1 MAGLIQ
7 KIRSILIPEIGLD
20 VEPPF
25 IQESEISTTFS
36 RVIAHLAA
44 RFGNRSIMI
53 RGTSDGRLLVAAA
66 GTSMEVYDVENGN
79 APDAYNAGNTYE
91 QAQAIY
97 TTDIL
102 VETFASTI
110 SFRNA
115 AGVWGDDKAVPVG
128 FTSIDFIHYGIRIQN
143 RVALSVAVYE
153 FTLYR

>member
-1 MAGLIQ
+1 MGIIQ
-7 KIRSILIPEIGLD
+7 KLRSVLIPEIGLD

-25 IQESEISTTFS
+25 VQESEISTVFS

-44 RFGNRSIMI
+44 RYGNRSIMI
-53 RGTSDGRLLVAAA
+53 KATSDGRLLVAAA
-66 GTSMEVYDVENGN
+66 GTSMEVYGVENGN
-79 APDAYNAGNTYE
+79 APDIYNAGNTYE
-91 QAQAIY
+91 QVQAIY

-102 VETFASTI
+102 IETFGSTI

-128 FTSIDFIHYGIRIQN
+128 FMSIDFIHYGIRIEN

-153 FTLYR
+153 FTMYR